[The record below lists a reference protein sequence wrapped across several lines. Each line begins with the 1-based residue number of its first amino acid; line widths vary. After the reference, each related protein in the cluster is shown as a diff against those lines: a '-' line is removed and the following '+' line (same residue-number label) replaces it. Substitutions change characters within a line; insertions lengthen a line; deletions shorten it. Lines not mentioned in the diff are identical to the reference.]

1 MLNSAKYFHHVLNSI
16 PKRPVVF
23 TSDMLLTAAA
33 MCYACWI
40 DSANSFHPIIIPMH
54 TAIMLCV
61 ISIQAA
67 SCYLFG
73 LYRGLWRY
81 ASLHDLVRITKA
93 CVHTTCL
100 AFILSMYINIET
112 VLRPSTLGLFCVLA
126 IFLLSGSRITYRWIK
141 ETKLLSRTGTR
152 VLVIGAG
159 DAGESI
165 LRELKRKSSK
175 DFRPIGILDDN
186 PAKVGLD
193 IQGVRV
199 LGVTHELPNIVAAKA
214 VELIL
219 LALPTANSAQMRSV
233 VELCESCHVPYRTL
247 PSLKDITTGKDNITN
262 IRQVSVEDLLCREP
276 ISFNREALSREIG
289 HRVVLVTGAGGS
301 IGAELCRN
309 IAECQPSSLILIEH
323 SEFNLFNIHNELKR
337 NYPQLDIHCYLVS
350 ITHRDLIHHIMKMHQ
365 PEYLFH
371 AAAYKHVPLLEPQI
385 RVAIDNNI
393 FGTQIL
399 AEVAVA
405 NHVKKFI
412 LVSTDK
418 AVNPSN
424 VMGATKRCAEMI
436 CQSLNHSSDTRFVIV
451 RFGNVLGS
459 AGSVV
464 PLFKEQIAHGGP
476 VTITHPEMERYF
488 MTIQEAAQLII
499 QTATFAQPSD
509 LYVLD
514 MGEPIKIQ
522 YLAEQMIKLAG
533 HKPNIDIPIIYTGL
547 RPGEKINEELFY
559 QHEITTQSAH
569 DKIISV
575 AVPSIDSQ
583 KYLWQLQQ
591 LHQVI
596 AKPDEQLRTYLFD
609 MAYTRA
615 IDHMQE
621 VI

>member
-1 MLNSAKYFHHVLNSI
+1 MLYTAQKFLHAINIV

-23 TSDMLLTAAA
+23 STDMMLTAAA
-33 MCYACWI
+33 ICYASWI
-40 DSANSFHPIIIPMH
+40 DSANDFHPLALSTH
-54 TAIMLCV
+54 TAIMFCI

-81 ASLHDLVRITKA
+81 ASLHDLIRITKA
-93 CVHTTCL
+93 CVHTTCMVL
-100 AFILSMYINIET
+100 IFSMYLHLESL
-112 VLRPSTLGLFCVLA
+112 LRPATLGLFCILA

-141 ETKLLSRTGTR
+141 ETRLLTKTGKR

-165 LRELKRKSSK
+165 LRELKRKSSR

-199 LGVTHELPNIVAAKA
+199 LGMTSQLPQIVIEKN
-214 VELIL
+214 VEFIL
-219 LALPTANSAQMRSV
+219 LALPTANSAEMRRV
-233 VELCESCHVPYRTL
+233 VELCEGCNVPYRTL
-247 PSLKDITTGKDNITN
+247 PSLKDITTGKANITN

-276 ISFNREALSREIG
+276 ISFNREQLSRDIG
-289 HRVVLVTGAGGS
+289 HSVVLVTGAGGS

-309 IAECQPSSLILIEH
+309 IAECQPASLILIEH
-323 SEFNLFNIHNELKR
+323 SEFNLFSIHSELKR
-337 NYPQLDIHCYLVS
+337 HYPQLDIHSYLVS
-350 ITHRDLIHHIMKMHQ
+350 ITHRDLINQIMMTHQ
-365 PEYLFH
+365 PDYLFH

-385 RVAIDNNI
+385 RIAIDNNI
-393 FGTQIL
+393 FGTQVL
-399 AEVAVA
+399 AEIAVA
-405 NHVKKFI
+405 HQVKKFI

-436 CQSLNHSSDTRFVIV
+436 CQSLNLLSNTSFVIV

-459 AGSVV
+459 TGSVV
-464 PLFKEQIAHGGP
+464 PLFKEQIANGGP
-476 VTITHPEMERYF
+476 VTITHPDMERYF

-499 QTATFAQPSD
+499 QTATFTNPSD

-514 MGEPIKIQ
+514 MGEPIKIL

-533 HKPNIDIPIIYTGL
+533 HKPNVDIPIVYTGL

-559 QHEITTQSAH
+559 QHELIAQSAH

-575 AVPSIDSQ
+575 AVPTIDAN

-591 LHQVI
+591 LHQMI
-596 AKPDEQLRTYLFD
+596 TKPEEQLKAYLFD

-615 IDHMQE
+615 VEMQE
-621 VI
+621 VV